1 MNQRTK
7 LLPLSYLGPIQ
18 LFAHLKDGDEIVI
31 EQHCNYQRKTYRSR
45 CNILDANGP
54 LSLSIPVVNKKNQKI
69 LTKDTLIAYDT
80 NWQKQH
86 WRSIVSAYNSSPY
99 FEYYA
104 DDFELFY
111 QKRFES
117 LVDFNHELFKVII
130 ELLELDVTYKLSSEF
145 TDFENQFEDLRTII
159 HPRNDLSKDPNYKN
173 ISYRQVFAE
182 KHAFEPNLSII
193 DLLFNKGPE
202 SGIVLA
208 ESIVD

>member
-1 MNQRTK
+1 MNQQNK
-7 LLPLSYLGPIQ
+7 LIPLTYLGPIQ

-31 EQHCNYQRKTYRSR
+31 EQHCNYQRKTYRNR

-54 LSLSIPVVNKKNQKI
+54 LSLSVPVVNKKNQKI

-80 NWQKQH
+80 NWPKQH

-111 QKRFES
+111 QKRYES
-117 LVDFNHELFKVII
+117 LVEFNHELFKVII
-130 ELLELDVTYKLSSEF
+130 ELLELDVTYRLSSEF
-145 TDFENQFEDLRTII
+145 SDFENQFEDLRTVI
-159 HPRNDLSKDPNYKN
+159 HPRNDLSKDPHYKN
-173 ISYRQVFAE
+173 VAYRQVFAE
-182 KHAFEPNLSII
+182 KHPFAPNLSII

-208 ESIVD
+208 ESMGE